1 MQVMFDFNRIN
12 SFNGTN
18 LNRKDL
24 SYKKALQKGLKDT
37 FDINCKI
44 EDLASVATPTELKN
58 IINKLQSFQYET
70 GENFR
75 ANFHIHTIAS
85 DGCLTAKEF
94 LELCKDWSEYI
105 FKSGKSNDGL
115 PAFSAAITDHNKI
128 DSVKNAIALISQNP
142 DKYKNFKFVSG
153 CEFLFHGYKKPYS
166 AFEAVGLGFN
176 PFDKNLEPLT
186 KGFKSNNHISDA
198 KKITDAGGIL
208 AWAHPIY
215 TPKKLNND
223 FFTFL
228 KNNGINGAEGNYQY
242 KSFDKEYIQTV
253 KPLVDKLIKKFQ
265 MFITGGTDSHT
276 KSIF

>member
-1 MQVMFDFNRIN
+1 M
-12 SFNGTN
+12 
-18 LNRKDL
+18 
-24 SYKKALQKGLKDT
+24 QKGLKDT

-186 KGFKSNNHISDA
+186 KDSNQITISLMQKKSQMPAEFWHGHTLYTLQQNL
-198 KKITDAGGIL
+198 ITI
-208 AWAHPIY
+208 
-215 TPKKLNND
+215 
-223 FFTFL
+223 FL
-228 KNNGINGAEGNYQY
+228 H
-242 KSFDKEYIQTV
+242 F
-253 KPLVDKLIKKFQ
+253 
-265 MFITGGTDSHT
+265 
-276 KSIF
+276 

>member
-1 MQVMFDFNRIN
+1 M
-12 SFNGTN
+12 
-18 LNRKDL
+18 
-24 SYKKALQKGLKDT
+24 
-37 FDINCKI
+37 
-44 EDLASVATPTELKN
+44 
-58 IINKLQSFQYET
+58 
-70 GENFR
+70 
-75 ANFHIHTIAS
+75 
-85 DGCLTAKEF
+85 
-94 LELCKDWSEYI
+94 
-105 FKSGKSNDGL
+105 
-115 PAFSAAITDHNKI
+115 
-128 DSVKNAIALISQNP
+128 
-142 DKYKNFKFVSG
+142 
-153 CEFLFHGYKKPYS
+153 
-166 AFEAVGLGFN
+166 GLGFN

-215 TPKKLNND
+215 TPEKLNND